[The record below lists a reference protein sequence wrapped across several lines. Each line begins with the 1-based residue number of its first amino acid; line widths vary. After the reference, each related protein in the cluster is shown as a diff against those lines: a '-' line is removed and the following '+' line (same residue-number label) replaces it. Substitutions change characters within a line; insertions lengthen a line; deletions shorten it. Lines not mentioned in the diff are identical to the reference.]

1 MSDIVVS
8 FKAKGEQGLLKAI
21 KLLDN
26 AQKGLGNT
34 HKKTTKTTLTLNAK
48 MLELAGK
55 YGSVDKAAKAAGVS
69 SKIFRRALKGQAS
82 AINLVN
88 AGLKKTNVS
97 MGLFGTLSKRNAGGA
112 SNLALSFST
121 MRSKLLLVN
130 FALGMGISQMAK
142 FAQAAAKI
150 ESMETA
156 FNTLSGG
163 SESAAIAIDKLG
175 EATNGTL
182 SNFDMFQQANN
193 AMILGVTRN
202 SDEMADLFGMA
213 KKLGD
218 ALGRDTASSVESL
231 VTGIGRQSRMM
242 LDNLGIIVDTEKA
255 YKDYASELK
264 KNASALTDAEKK
276 QAFMNATLTAA
287 RQKIKDLP
295 EGISE
300 NNEAFQ
306 QFEASMSNLNES
318 IGTAFLP
325 LMTSLADAGTSLAD
339 SMDPERIKAYAY
351 AIGVVLVGAMAM
363 YLRQLDMAA
372 IKQSR
377 TGIGLLVTGFGIL
390 VTELAIVSGILGTT
404 EEDVKDVDS
413 SVKDLTG
420 TLGTVTTDPIN
431 QELQDFIDKMAEANQ
446 FLRFAANMIKT
457 DIMEAFSEPL
467 VKEAPFFGT
476 ETIKEAEAKIEK
488 LGKQAAKFN
497 KVWALIAQ
505 EKGAMDPEAQKKK
518 ALAQEAEAKIK
529 KLKEKI
535 ANETK
540 EIQDAVDSVNLTAF
554 LEKFEEVTGI
564 SGDLFEVGEAEVF
577 EASLGSIIKT
587 EEEFAAVLKQVKD
600 RQGALNEEAIQ
611 TIVNNVREKETL
623 DKVTEAQKNNNNAG
637 TKDKTI
643 QDELQEA
650 YSKTR
655 DAQIAL
661 LDAKITAGEAAFW
674 EGDLNDKELAGLNAL
689 IKKYNELVQAKQDDA
704 NATKGMSQATL
715 DFLGATSQNLGFV
728 SNIANSFAQVGDME
742 KKNAQEVA
750 NIKYFGA
757 IASTAAAGAQVLA
770 DPKLG
775 LTGKILGMGAVL
787 AQGYAQVRTIR
798 DALSKMGG
806 STGDGGGGI
815 TDTTDAVVGQF
826 AEGGYVGG
834 RPHSQGGT
842 IIEAE
847 RGEFVMSKNAT
858 ESIGLETLN
867 QMNKGGGAGNIN
879 ISLSGNVLTRDFV
892 EGELAES
899 IKEAVRKGSDFGLS

>member
-8 FKAKGEQGLLKAI
+8 FKAQGEQGLLKAI

-34 HKKTTKTTLTLNAK
+34 QKKTTKTTQTLNAK

-69 SKIFRRALKGQAS
+69 SKIFRRALKGQAT

-88 AGLKKTNVS
+88 AGLKKTNTS
-97 MGLFGTLSKRNAGGA
+97 MGLFGTLSRRNADGS

-130 FALGMGISQMAK
+130 FALGMGINQLAK

-150 ESMETA
+150 EAMETA

-163 SESAAIAIDKLG
+163 SINAAVAIDKLG

-218 ALGRDTASSVESL
+218 ALGRDTANSVESL

-325 LMTSLADAGTSLAD
+325 LMTGLANAGTSLAD
-339 SMDPERIKAYAY
+339 SMDPDRIKAYAY

-363 YLRQLDMAA
+363 YLKQLDMAA

-467 VKEAPFFGT
+467 VKEVPFFGT
-476 ETIKEAEAKIEK
+476 ETIKEAEEKIQK
-488 LGKQAAKFN
+488 LRKQAAKFN
-497 KVWALIAQ
+497 AVWASIAQ
-505 EKGAMDPEAQKKK
+505 KKGATDPEAQKRKE
-518 ALAQEAEAKIK
+518 LAQGIEKQIE

-587 EEEFAAVLKQVKD
+587 EEEFAAVLKQVRD
-600 RQGALNEEAIQ
+600 RQEALNEEAIQ
-611 TIVNNVREKETL
+611 TIVINVREKETL

-650 YSKTR
+650 YSKTK

-661 LDAKITAGEAAFW
+661 LKSKIDLGEAAFW
-674 EGDLNDKELAGLNAL
+674 AGDLNDKELAGLNAM
-689 IKKYNELVQAKQDDA
+689 IEKYNELIGTQEKAQTSFQK
-704 NATKGMSQATL
+704 TL
-715 DFLGATSQNLGFV
+715 SSYAQNLNGL
-728 SNIANSFAQVGDME
+728 SNIASSLASVSKME
-742 KKNAQEVA
+742 GRSQKELA
-750 NIKYFGA
+750 NLQYFSA
-757 IASTAAAGAQVLA
+757 IASTAAAAATVLA
-770 DPKLG
+770 DPELASKFPANV
-775 LTGKILGMGAVL
+775 IAMGAVL
-787 AQGYAQVRTIR
+787 AQGYAQVRSIR
-798 DALSKMGG
+798 NALNEMGG
-806 STGDGGGGI
+806 STGDGGGGGGGI

-847 RGEFVMSKNAT
+847 RGEFVMSRNAVD
-858 ESIGLETLN
+858 SIGLETLN